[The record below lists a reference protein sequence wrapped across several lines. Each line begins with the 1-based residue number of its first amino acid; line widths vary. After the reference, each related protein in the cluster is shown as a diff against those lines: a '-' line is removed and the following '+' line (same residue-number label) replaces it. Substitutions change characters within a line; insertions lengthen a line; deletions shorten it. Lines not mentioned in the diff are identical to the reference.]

1 MASAAAA
8 DGKSKSGRSKKAD
21 KKAEKDNAVAALHE
35 PERCARCGAIM
46 IETHCKV
53 TCINCG
59 FMRDCNDQW

>member
-8 DGKSKSGRSKKAD
+8 DGKSKSGRSKKAEQ
-21 KKAEKDNAVAALHE
+21 AEKAAAPAALHE

-46 IETHCKV
+46 VETHCKV
-53 TCINCG
+53 ICTNCG